1 MKHLAL
7 FLALSLLLCAC
18 GNAPAETPPTETR
31 DPFYVESVTPVK
43 AKSLAEIYFPKTGI
57 VNPPV
62 VVQTI
67 GSRTGFPDRDRSP
80 AVCILSIDK
89 DMNVVEGDKV
99 LTTVETFMALNRDRV
114 IPAFRIDS
122 QEEADALLAYLKA
135 EKIIDAYAICS
146 SEQAG
151 LLYQLRTGYG
161 HIQGALWFDSIP
173 DENARREALLLAN
186 RSLAAVICT
195 DQPMTMEDTAYF
207 NTRMVSLWAP
217 AADEAGVYHAIA
229 SGYNGILCTDTD
241 TVFDV
246 YESMTAI
253 TVCGKSIVVGH
264 RGFSDYLENTI
275 SSFKMAVEQY
285 GCPALEL
292 DLRLSSDG
300 EIVIM
305 HDKTLDRTTNSAG
318 NVAEI
323 PLEILKTV
331 QVTKGGNGDTDS
343 IPTFEEVL
351 QAFRGTGVVL
361 TCHINVVNER
371 MAERFAQLVEQYGCQ
386 DQVIAFIGSAN
397 IDKYNYTNYAESIS
411 FAAGDNE
418 SYLLSADPLGA
429 LYMFTNTLIPLHYQ
443 PLFYDY
449 ISEDSDHSDPEF
461 YYMMCARG
469 FLNWHSITNGQLK
482 VEEALLTGNGAAAI
496 LTDDAHLAAN
506 FFYGIDAKAQ
516 TLKPGEKLPLKQT
529 AIGQVADKAVDCGY
543 IQLSGPTLS
552 GDTLDSAGT
561 VTVVYYAELRTDGL
575 TTYQIYSPPV
585 EITFE

>member
-1 MKHLAL
+1 MKYIAL

-18 GNAPAETPPTETR
+18 GKAPAETRPTETR

-43 AKSLAEIYFPKTGI
+43 AKALAEIYFPETGI
-57 VNPPV
+57 VNPPT
-62 VVQTI
+62 VVQIITAK
-67 GSRTGFPDRDRSP
+67 TGFPDRDRSP

-89 DMNVVEGDKV
+89 DMNVVEGDKI
-99 LTTVETFMALNRDRV
+99 LTTVETFLALNRDRV

-122 QEEADALLAYLKA
+122 QEEADALLEYLKA
-135 EKIIDAYAICS
+135 EKIIDAYAICN
-146 SEQAG
+146 SERAE
-151 LLYQLRTGYG
+151 LLYQLRTTYG
-161 HIQGALWFDSIP
+161 NIQGALWFDSIP
-173 DENARREALLLAN
+173 DENARKEALLLAN

-195 DQPMTMEDTAYF
+195 DQPMTIEDTAYF
-207 NTRMVSLWAP
+207 NTRLVNLWSP

-241 TVFDV
+241 MVFDV
-246 YESMTAI
+246 YESITAT

-275 SSFKMAVEQY
+275 ASFKMAVEQY
-285 GCPALEL
+285 GCPAIEL

-305 HDKTLDRTTNSAG
+305 HDKTLERTTNSTG
-318 NVAEI
+318 NVADT
-323 PLEILKTV
+323 PLELLKNV
-331 QVTKGGNGDTDS
+331 QVTMGGDGDTDS
-343 IPTFEEVL
+343 IPTFEEVIK
-351 QAFRGTGVVL
+351 AFQGTGVVL
-361 TCHINVVNER
+361 TCHINVANDR
-371 MAERFAQLVEQYGCQ
+371 MMERFAQLVEQYSCQ
-386 DQVIAFIGSAN
+386 DQVIAFIGSGSMN
-397 IDKYNYTNYAESIS
+397 KYNYTNYTKGIP

-429 LYMFTNTLIPLHYQ
+429 LYMFTNTLIPIHYQ

-449 ISEDSDHSDPEF
+449 IGEETNHSNPEF

-496 LTDDAHLAAN
+496 LTDDAHLAGN
-506 FFYGIDAKAQ
+506 FFYGIDAQAQ
-516 TLKPGEKLPLKQT
+516 TLKAGEKLPLSQT

-543 IQLSGPTLS
+543 IQLSGPELS

-575 TTYQIYSPPV
+575 TTYQIYSTPV